1 MKILL
6 LGKNGM
12 LAQAIL
18 SVFKGKHEIIATAHS
33 ECDITKP
40 EDIVRWVDSVS
51 PKMVINATGY
61 TKVDLAEK
69 EKDLAYKVNAEGVGN
84 IARVL
89 SDKNIPLIHFSTD
102 YVFNGE
108 NQDGYYE
115 DASYSPISVYGASKA
130 EGEKEI
136 VKNMK
141 KYFIVRT
148 SWLYGPGGTNFVDTM
163 LNLARK
169 KENIRVVCDQTGCP
183 TYTFD
188 LAQAILKLSD
198 GDKYGIYHLTNDGST
213 TWYDFSVEIFNQLGI
228 PILITKIASD
238 ENNKPAKRPRYSILI
253 NSKFPNLRYWKD
265 ALTIFLGNKTLIL

>member
-18 SVFKGKHEIIATAHS
+18 SVFKGKHDVIGVSHA

-40 EDIVRWVDSVS
+40 EDISKWVEQIS

-61 TKVDLAEK
+61 TKVDLAESDK
-69 EKDLAYKVNAEGVGN
+69 ETAYRVNAEGVGN

-89 SDKNIPLIHFSTD
+89 ASKDIPLVHFSTD

-108 NQDGYYE
+108 NEDGYYE
-115 DASYSPISVYGASKA
+115 DDLYSPISVYGASKA
-130 EGEKEI
+130 DGEKEI

-148 SWLYGPGGTNFVDTM
+148 SWLYGSGGTNFVDTM

-169 KENIRVVCDQTGCP
+169 KENIRVVGDQTGCP

-188 LAQAILKLSD
+188 LAQAVLQLSE
-198 GDKYGIYHLTNDGST
+198 GDKYGIYHMTNDGST
-213 TWYDFSVEIFNQLGI
+213 TWFDFAVEIFKQLGI
-228 PILITKIASD
+228 PMHITKISTA
-238 ENNKPAKRPRYSILI
+238 ERNTPAKRPKCSILI
-253 NSKFPNLRYWKD
+253 NSKFPHLRYWKEG
-265 ALTIFLGNKTLIL
+265 LTAFLSNKTLIL

>member
-18 SVFKGKHEIIATAHS
+18 SVFKGKHEIIATSHS

-40 EDIVRWVDSVS
+40 EDILAWVDSVS

-84 IARVL
+84 IARIL

-115 DASYSPISVYGASKA
+115 DATYSPLSTYGASKA

-136 VKNMK
+136 IKNMK

-148 SWLYGPGGTNFVDTM
+148 SWLYGPGGSNFVDTM

-213 TWYDFSVEIFNQLGI
+213 TWFDFAVEIFNQLGI
-228 PILITKIASD
+228 PMHITKITTAERNSSA
-238 ENNKPAKRPRYSILI
+238 PRPKYSILM
-253 NSKFPNLRYWKD
+253 NSKFPRLRYWKEG
-265 ALTIFLGNKTLIL
+265 LTAFLSNKTLIL